1 MVSRKTYDISNL
13 TILRSNEP
21 SYSLADEAQ
30 KIGYAAWSDR
40 FSNRPK
46 SQIEN
51 VFNANS
57 IEKIEKLQKAFAKKI
72 GRFVSVI
79 AMQDTDPVGYAWGSD
94 DVGNMSI
101 TNQKIKQA
109 ALKINGKKPYAWV
122 AQINVLPEYQR
133 EGIGSAMLKE
143 LLTPF
148 DDDQRVSTYVF
159 HENQLTLGWFLDMG
173 FDTIPNEPVDPSDN
187 PDGPDYYFGTEAEH
201 VLQWRLQASSV
212 DDIVN
217 KLGKI
222 VLPEYKLVELGLKK

>member
-122 AQINVLPEYQR
+122 AQNISCTLK
-133 EGIGSAMLKE
+133 SA
-143 LLTPF
+143 
-148 DDDQRVSTYVF
+148 
-159 HENQLTLGWFLDMG
+159 
-173 FDTIPNEPVDPSDN
+173 
-187 PDGPDYYFGTEAEH
+187 
-201 VLQWRLQASSV
+201 
-212 DDIVN
+212 
-217 KLGKI
+217 
-222 VLPEYKLVELGLKK
+222 